1 MTEMEE
7 FDACTT
13 YRRRGE
19 KCTIS
24 CKMGLWSVEGKYGLS
39 LINEA
44 MHYWRQY
51 KSDGEYS
58 SIIGGETAEEVF
70 LALIEPQDR

>member
-7 FDACTT
+7 FNACTIYSRSDT
-13 YRRRGE
+13 R
-19 KCTIS
+19 CTIA
-24 CKMGLWSVEGKYGLS
+24 CKMGLWKVTGEYGLS

-51 KSDGEYS
+51 RADGEYS
-58 SIIGGETAEEVF
+58 SILGGNTAAEVF
-70 LALIEPQDR
+70 LRR